1 MLLDVRIHRQKN
13 VQIQL
18 TNLLFAHNTKLDKNL
33 PHK

>member
-13 VQIQL
+13 VQTEL
-18 TNLLFAHNTKLDKNL
+18 TNLLFAHNARPDKNL